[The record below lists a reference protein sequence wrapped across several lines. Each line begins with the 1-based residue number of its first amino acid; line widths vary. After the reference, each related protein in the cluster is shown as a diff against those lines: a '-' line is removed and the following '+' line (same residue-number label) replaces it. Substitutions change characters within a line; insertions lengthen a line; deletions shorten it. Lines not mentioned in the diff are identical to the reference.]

1 MINFSDIH
9 QICQTIE
16 SRSIVERVNE
26 LSRQLPLVSICA
38 IGGIPVKRIGDSFQ
52 WCGNEIT
59 ADLLRS
65 LIIDA
70 LGLSAV
76 LTYTNKNKKT
86 LESLGKMCAERNETW
101 AYHWFTLTIALA
113 NQPPDVQ
120 LAFARD
126 GRFRLSWVIEGNYT
140 GSVFLASAGLHEWL
154 KFTSKR
160 RDLSFDLSTRI
171 ALTDCHELLEE
182 MVP

>member
-76 LTYTNKNKKT
+76 LTYTNKNKKNT
-86 LESLGKMCAERNETW
+86 
-101 AYHWFTLTIALA
+101 
-113 NQPPDVQ
+113 
-120 LAFARD
+120 
-126 GRFRLSWVIEGNYT
+126 
-140 GSVFLASAGLHEWL
+140 
-154 KFTSKR
+154 
-160 RDLSFDLSTRI
+160 
-171 ALTDCHELLEE
+171 
-182 MVP
+182 

>member
-86 LESLGKMCAERNETW
+86 LESLGKMCAER
-101 AYHWFTLTIALA
+101 
-113 NQPPDVQ
+113 
-120 LAFARD
+120 